1 MSFLDEED
9 IELNALDEF
18 TALGW
23 DTRFGPDISKGCA
36 DDNQRDGERDCQHG
50 ECCLDRMAFELSEDH
65 VGHR

>member
-1 MSFLDEED
+1 MSFLDEDD

-36 DDNQRDGERDCQHG
+36 DDNQRERD
-50 ECCLDRMAFELSEDH
+50 AFDQIFLERRLRDLLKQ
-65 VGHR
+65 VKGDD